1 MQNHAV
7 CTDLHTGTKV
17 VGDAGLRRLSATLC
31 SWDPATEPVANALG
45 KLTRLEE
52 LRLANCRSLQDKEL
66 ADFLPNLTCLQKL
79 DLAECYKL
87 TDGGMRSIAFPLHLS
102 ALDLSR

>member
-1 MQNHAV
+1 MA
-7 CTDLHTGTKV
+7 GRV
-17 VGDAGLRRLSATLC
+17 VAGLRRLSATLC
-31 SWDPATEPVANALG
+31 SWDPADEPLASAVGNLT
-45 KLTRLEE
+45 KLDD

-66 ADFLPNLTCLQKL
+66 AQFLPKLTGLQRL

-87 TDGGMRSIAFPLHLS
+87 TEGGLRDIPFPIHLT